1 MAEPT
6 ATAAKEPK
14 PSPTAV
20 DFICGE
26 CGAQNRLARDKVL
39 NLKVSPLCGRCE
51 KPLLRAYDRPFDDLD
66 PDSYIHPLD
75 KETLDALKRIPG
87 VSTLLRSLI
96 RHSFELATRLHH
108 HANFVRVSPKQYAS
122 VWEKFEFAGRALG
135 IKQLPELY
143 VYQDPVPNAYTFG
156 VDKYFIAV
164 STGCLELLDDD
175 EILVVLAHELGHVH
189 ADHVLYK
196 SAARVFGSVAST
208 IIQATFGIGTLV
220 VYPIQLALLRWDRA
234 SELSSDRAALLVV
247 KNPHTVM
254 RALMKI
260 AGGTRRYE
268 KELGIE
274 GFIEQADSFGKMQD
288 EGPLGRY
295 ITIFQSLFRSHPFPI
310 WRTKEVID
318 WVTTGNFLEIL
329 DGEYKIRAMVPATKA
344 CPACDTANSP
354 TAMVCTYCGHQL
366 IDEPTGEAALRAVR
380 EVKEAAGVDD
390 GGGDVITKAWG
401 DVRSWYKKNF
411 TVEDGPVVDGDPP
424 SPDERRPPPGSRQ

>member
-1 MAEPT
+1 MAETESKTPPV
-6 ATAAKEPK
+6 AAVEF
-14 PSPTAV
+14 T
-20 DFICGE
+20 CGE
-26 CGAQNRLARDKVL
+26 CGAVNRLPREKVL

-51 KPLLRAYDRPFDDLD
+51 KPLLRAFERPMADLD

-108 HANFVRVSPKQYAS
+108 HANFVRVGPTQYAS
-122 VWEKFEFAGRALG
+122 LWQKFEYSAQCLG

-175 EILVVLAHELGHVH
+175 EITVVLAHELGHVH

-208 IIQATFGIGTLV
+208 IIQATFGIGSLV
-220 VYPIQLALLRWDRA
+220 VYPVQIALLRWDRA

-247 KNPHTVM
+247 KNPHVVM
-254 RALMKI
+254 RTLMKI
-260 AGGTRRYE
+260 AGGTRRYAG
-268 KELGIE
+268 ELGIDS
-274 GFIEQADSFGKMQD
+274 FIDQADSFGKMQD

-310 WRTKEVID
+310 WRTKEIID
-318 WVTTGNFLEIL
+318 WVTTGNYLEIL
-329 DGEYKIRAMVPATKA
+329 DGDYKIRALVTTTKT
-344 CPACDTANSP
+344 CPSCAALNKAE
-354 TAMVCTYCGHQL
+354 AMVCINCGHQL
-366 IDEPTGEAALRAVR
+366 VAEPTGEEAERAVR

-390 GGGDVITKAWG
+390 GEGDVVNKTWRE
-401 DVRSWYKKNF
+401 VRGWYKRNF
-411 TVEDGPVVDGDPP
+411 TLDEKDGPVVDADPP
-424 SPDERRPPPGSRQ
+424 EGGDNDKR